1 MSPLYPLSDL
11 VFPKA
16 LVLVGLLY
24 SEDSGAA
31 NGWAQAL
38 DELEPIL
45 GRPIL
50 KGPVFPFNYTDYYE
64 PEMGQSLV
72 RAYVAFECLMSPA
85 HLVCLKHETAALEVS
100 LAVAGKRTVNI
111 DPGYIDIN
119 KVVLASWKEG
129 LYKVYLGSGVWADP
143 VAHYYEKEFHC
154 EDWTFPD
161 IRSKEHFSFFKE
173 ARRLYK
179 KQMRQ
184 MREGK
189 MLKLYKPREEK
200 S

>member
-1 MSPLYPLSDL
+1 MSPLYPPNDL

-24 SEDSGAA
+24 GEDKGTT
-31 NGWAQAL
+31 NGLTQVL
-38 DELEPIL
+38 YGLEPIL
-45 GRPIL
+45 GPPIL
-50 KGPVFPFNYTDYYE
+50 KGPVFPFDYTDYYE
-64 PEMGQSLV
+64 PEMGTSLV
-72 RAYVAFECLMSPA
+72 RVYMAFECLMSPA
-85 HLVCLKHETAALEVS
+85 HLVDLKHETAALEVS
-100 LAVAGKRTVNI
+100 SAVSGQRTVNI

-173 ARRLYK
+173 ARGLYK
-179 KQMRQ
+179 KLMKQLRD
-184 MREGK
+184 GK
-189 MLKLYKPREEK
+189 MHKLYKPVEEK